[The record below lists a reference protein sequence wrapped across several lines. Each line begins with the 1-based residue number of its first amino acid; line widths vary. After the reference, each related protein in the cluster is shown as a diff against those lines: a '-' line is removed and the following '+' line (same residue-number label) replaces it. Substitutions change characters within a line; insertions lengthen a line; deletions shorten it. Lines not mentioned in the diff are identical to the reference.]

1 MRVLRLIL
9 AGIIALGVLFMGFL
23 TALLLMITGLVGYMI
38 QLFRPKPSGRGAGAG
53 PGRRP
58 STGTG
63 DVIDVVA
70 TKVPSDPPK
79 LGAER

>member
-23 TALLLMITGLVGYMI
+23 TALLLMITGLVGYVI
-38 QLFRPKPSGRGAGAG
+38 QLFRPKPSGSGAGAG
-53 PGRRP
+53 RRP
-58 STGTG
+58 PTGTG

>member
-1 MRVLRLIL
+1 VRVLRLIL

-23 TALLLMITGLVGYMI
+23 TALLLMITGLVGYVI
-38 QLFRPKPSGRGAGAG
+38 QLFRPKPSGSGAGAG

-58 STGTG
+58 PTGTG